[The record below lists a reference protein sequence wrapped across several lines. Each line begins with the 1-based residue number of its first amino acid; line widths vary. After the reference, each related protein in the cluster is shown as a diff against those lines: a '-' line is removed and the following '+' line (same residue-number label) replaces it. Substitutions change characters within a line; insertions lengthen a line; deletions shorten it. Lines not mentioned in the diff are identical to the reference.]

1 MKVEAL
7 REMIRKEIRSVI
19 REEFGNYL
27 SEVFSKPKQ
36 SSAGDIS
43 LSSMVSENVEEHE
56 PIASHEPK
64 KFVKYTNNDLLNQVL
79 NETKGGVP
87 QEGGGM
93 VSIEGQVD
101 SISSVLNESAVK
113 DAPEPVKTVAKAI
126 NRDYSSLMKAIDKK
140 RTDKK

>member
-56 PIASHEPK
+56 PVTSHEPK

-87 QEGGGM
+87 QEGGGL